1 MATTI
6 KKVRRGATLTLWEQS
21 YVPEV
26 LRGISITLRHF
37 FVNLTALALEL
48 VTGDKKARKI
58 STIYY
63 PEEPI
68 TPPVAYRGRP
78 VLVLGADGKEKCV
91 ACGLCEAACPP
102 QCIRI
107 VGGERGDGERYPVRY
122 TLDGTRCIFC
132 GRCEEACPKE
142 AIVMSDDWSGLCEY
156 DRSKMVYE
164 KESLLVPEAR
174 LARRIAFIRDKQFG
188 KDRY

>member
-1 MATTI
+1 MATKV
-6 KKVRRGATLTLWEQS
+6 KKVRRNVTLTLWEQS

-26 LRGISITLRHF
+26 LRGLAITLEHF
-37 FVNLTALALEL
+37 FINFWGLMLEFFWS
-48 VTGDKKARKI
+48 GKQDRKI
-58 STIYY
+58 VTVYY
-63 PEEPI
+63 PEETLI
-68 TPPVAYRGRP
+68 PPPAYRGRP

-102 QCIRI
+102 QCISI
-107 VGGERGDGERYPVRY
+107 IGGERGDGERYPVKY

-142 AIVMSDDWSGLCEY
+142 AIVMSDDWRNLCEY
-156 DRSKMVYE
+156 DRSKMIYE
-164 KESLLVPEAR
+164 KEDLLVPEEK
-174 LARRIAFIRDKQFG
+174 LARRIAFIRDKAFG